1 MGFGEKSYLLY
12 IIVMIKN
19 NKYTKNMK
27 YWMYVFPNKVSQKYN
42 EKPEIASINIT
53 FWL

>member
-1 MGFGEKSYLLY
+1 MFVSAHWDKLKGIWGLVKKSYLLY

-27 YWMYVFPNKVSQKYN
+27 Y
-42 EKPEIASINIT
+42 
-53 FWL
+53 